1 MKKWAAAIAALGFIG
16 VMGTSY
22 ASNIFPTGVMN
33 KVYGKY
39 NARFKCWIVKGGQL
53 NRPHC
58 MKPIALQQVS
68 IEGKQVK
75 FFLASGDEIDLTTGA
90 SGGMG
95 AHVSGGLIGMFVYT
109 GPDSSSRIIAQEPKK
124 ELGTYGDAPEGKF
137 VKLGPDR
144 YGWQF
149 ENGFTGQGYTDTWLQ
164 FYTLQKNG
172 MSQYIIQNLGLIPIY
187 HDDSGAQED
196 ENLVTMYEGKASII
210 ESNARD
216 GFYPIHVNMNRQVK
230 GKQLEPMTYEVRYSF
245 GKGEFALP
253 AGYPLD
259 EP

>member
-109 GPDSSSRIIAQEPKK
+109 GPDSSPRIIAQEPKK

-149 ENGFTGQGYTDTWLQ
+149 EMVLRDRAILIYGYSSIP
-164 FYTLQKNG
+164 FRKMVCPN
-172 MSQYIIQNLGLIPIY
+172 MS
-187 HDDSGAQED
+187 SRTS
-196 ENLVTMYEGKASII
+196 VSSRSTTMTAAHRKTKILSQCMKA
-210 ESNARD
+210 
-216 GFYPIHVNMNRQVK
+216 K
-230 GKQLEPMTYEVRYSF
+230 
-245 GKGEFALP
+245 
-253 AGYPLD
+253 PLS
-259 EP
+259 